1 MSVVEDF
8 QEIAPLLGRERRQA
22 PVIQDQEL
30 DARQRLE
37 QATVTAIAAR
47 EQQVI
52 EQPRQA
58 MVEDRAVV
66 AAGLV
71 AERTGKPTLAD
82 AGRAHDILRRN
93 SPLRLS
99 LDIRII
105 HSPESESLSFV
116 ASSMPIW
123 CTLSS
128 KGQTDV

>member
-1 MSVVEDF
+1 MPVVEDF

-37 QATVTAIAAR
+37 QASVTAIAAR

-82 AGRAHDILRRN
+82 AGLPDDQQILMTFDPIA
-93 SPLRLS
+93 SDELGKQRLVEGARHFEIDV
-99 LDIRII
+99 LDNGRL
-105 HSPESESLSFV
+105 P
-116 ASSMPIW
+116 
-123 CTLSS
+123 
-128 KGQTDV
+128 